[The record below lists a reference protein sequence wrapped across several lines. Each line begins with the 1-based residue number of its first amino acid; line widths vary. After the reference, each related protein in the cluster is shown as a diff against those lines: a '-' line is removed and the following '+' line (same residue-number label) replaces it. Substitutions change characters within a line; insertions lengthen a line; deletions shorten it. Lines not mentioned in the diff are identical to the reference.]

1 MIAVSPILQRFAL
14 PGIVGLASTGRT
26 SRLALRAP
34 NDRVRS
40 LCSQTHSEELGKE
53 RTSPVYLSLCID
65 WENVLT
71 VNSDSFL

>member
-1 MIAVSPILQRFAL
+1 VPRKN
-14 PGIVGLASTGRT
+14 VVN
-26 SRLALRAP
+26 RLAERFMGT
-34 NDRVRS
+34 S
-40 LCSQTHSEELGKE
+40 LSLLSRFSEELGKE

>member
-34 NDRVRS
+34 NDRVSGHCVPKPTQR
-40 LCSQTHSEELGKE
+40 
-53 RTSPVYLSLCID
+53 
-65 WENVLT
+65 N
-71 VNSDSFL
+71 